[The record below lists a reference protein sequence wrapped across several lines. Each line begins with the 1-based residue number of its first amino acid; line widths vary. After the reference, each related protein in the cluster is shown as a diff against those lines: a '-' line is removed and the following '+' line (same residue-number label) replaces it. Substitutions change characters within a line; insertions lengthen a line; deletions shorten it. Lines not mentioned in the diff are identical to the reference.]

1 MERLGKRKG
10 EKKVK
15 KKKKKEPKYP
25 FKFNKYDKIRRV
37 KPKILILNE

>member
-10 EKKVK
+10 KKKV
-15 KKKKKEPKYP
+15 KKKEPKYP
-25 FKFNKYDKIRRV
+25 YKFNKYDKIRRV